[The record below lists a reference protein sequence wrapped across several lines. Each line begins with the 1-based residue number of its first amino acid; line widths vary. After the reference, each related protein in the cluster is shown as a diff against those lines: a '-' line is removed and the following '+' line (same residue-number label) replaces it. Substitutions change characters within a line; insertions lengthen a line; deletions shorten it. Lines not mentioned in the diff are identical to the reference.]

1 MKYKIS
7 LESLGLSD
15 VVKKGRTVR
24 EDLLKE
30 IKGARGK
37 VSEVNWK
44 RELETFRSN
53 PLDAAQGYFNQ
64 LNEAIRTKLTAP
76 EPIKAAAKKPA
87 AKKPAAKKTA
97 AKKPAAKKP
106 AAKKTAAKKP
116 AAKKP
121 AGKKTPVR
129 KPVAKKTTTR
139 STSPKAKSTTKR
151 TSVKKTTATRTR
163 KPATKTAQ

>member
-87 AKKPAAKKTA
+87 AKKPAAKKPA

-106 AAKKTAAKKP
+106 AAKKP

>member
-53 PLDAAQGYFNQ
+53 PLDQSGSGLPVQGLRRLQ
-64 LNEAIRTKLTAP
+64 ACLQAM
-76 EPIKAAAKKPA
+76 
-87 AKKPAAKKTA
+87 
-97 AKKPAAKKP
+97 
-106 AAKKTAAKKP
+106 
-116 AAKKP
+116 
-121 AGKKTPVR
+121 
-129 KPVAKKTTTR
+129 VA
-139 STSPKAKSTTKR
+139 
-151 TSVKKTTATRTR
+151 
-163 KPATKTAQ
+163 